1 MAHDQALAGN
11 MVGTCVGIHLAH
23 YCCMEGIT
31 LGKNSVVFLKITIP
45 IGPPTPWISH
55 HWLSP
60 LLCFFYLKPPVF
72 IFLLK
77 SQAFLCI
84 NLEPGSQGD
93 ISHWFPSLKLFF
105 PKPFN
110 FPLSSLPVPSNTLFF
125 PFRSY
130 YLPVSVFLI
139 LEIEFCCYST
149 LFPRILLFTD
159 LMALALFN
167 IAPCFCFLFVHL
179 FWDRVLPCSSGWLWT
194 M

>member
-125 PFRSY
+125 SFPKLLSSSVCIPDFRDW
-130 YLPVSVFLI
+130 
-139 LEIEFCCYST
+139 
-149 LFPRILLFTD
+149 ILLLLNTLPKNPSFHWSHGS
-159 LMALALFN
+159 
-167 IAPCFCFLFVHL
+167 CFIQYCPLFLFFV
-179 FWDRVLPCSSGWLWT
+179 CSFILR
-194 M
+194 